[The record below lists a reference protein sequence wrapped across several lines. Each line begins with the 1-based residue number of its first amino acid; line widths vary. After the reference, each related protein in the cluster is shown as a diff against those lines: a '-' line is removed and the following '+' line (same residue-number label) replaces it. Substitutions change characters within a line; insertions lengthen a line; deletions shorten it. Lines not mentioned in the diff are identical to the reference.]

1 MSFTTAARVYAEQGS
16 RQRVVAVALVLLLAV
31 VGADIATGS
40 QLSFSFFYVVP
51 LALVTWRFGG
61 RTWMFGSMIAA
72 IIWFSVDVFTRPDGA
87 LIVPMWNAIIR
98 AAFFS
103 SITGLLMN
111 LQAALRRETDLA
123 NFDALT
129 GLPNRRSLV
138 AAAERELAR
147 VNRSGESITFVMIDL
162 DGLKKIN
169 DMSGHAAG
177 DEAIR
182 AAGHAMFTSIRRSDM
197 AARIGGDEFALM
209 LIGPEPRVVLDRI
222 LERMAEKSVSGHQL
236 NCSIGAATVVDVSLE
251 AALDAADEALYRA
264 KRAGKGQIVFA
275 KAAVSAEPVPPAP
288 V

>member
-98 AAFFS
+98 AAFFL

-251 AALDAADEALYRA
+251 AALDAADEALYQA